1 MTEADAHDARDFTMY
16 IEECLARDRQAE
28 RLRQARNER
37 VVSRVAELTKMQK
50 RQERAE
56 RELLY
61 TWRRM
66 EQLRSM
72 LS

>member
-1 MTEADAHDARDFTMY
+1 MY
-16 IEECLARDRQAE
+16 VEECLARERQAE
-28 RLRQARNER
+28 RLKQAQDER
-37 VVSRVAELTKMQK
+37 VANGVAELSKMEK

-61 TWRRM
+61 TWRRVD
-66 EQLRSM
+66 QLRSM